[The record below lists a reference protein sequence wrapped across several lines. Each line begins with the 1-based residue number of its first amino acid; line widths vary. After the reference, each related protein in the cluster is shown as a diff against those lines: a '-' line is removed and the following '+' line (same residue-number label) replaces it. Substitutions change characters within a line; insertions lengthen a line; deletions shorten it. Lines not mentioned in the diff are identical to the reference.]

1 MGAAPTTN
9 VYPYPSNPNPNQ
21 PYANA
26 VPNQPYPAY
35 PNAVPN
41 PPYPNSVPNQPY
53 PNTVPNQPYPNSVDL
68 PPPYNPYVADVRV
81 GNPVGMNT
89 NQMPSAPYSPS
100 DYAQESQTHHHSK
113 Y

>member
-26 VPNQPYPAY
+26 VPNQPYPPY

-41 PPYPNSVPNQPY
+41 PPYPNS
-53 PNTVPNQPYPNSVDL
+53 VPNQPYPNSVDL
-68 PPPYNPYVADVRV
+68 PPPYNPYVADARV

-100 DYAQESQTHHHSK
+100 DYAPESHHHSK